1 MTKTT
6 KETEQENAIFVQ
18 ANIFLIIKLLLK
30 IYKST
35 KYIFK
40 KKFFHA
46 TYQHRTKFEI
56 ISNYL
61 LYFCTRTPFGVRSL
75 KSPTNHKK

>member
-40 KKFFHA
+40 KNFFM
-46 TYQHRTKFEI
+46 
-56 ISNYL
+56 L
-61 LYFCTRTPFGVRSL
+61 LINTARNL
-75 KSPTNHKK
+75 K